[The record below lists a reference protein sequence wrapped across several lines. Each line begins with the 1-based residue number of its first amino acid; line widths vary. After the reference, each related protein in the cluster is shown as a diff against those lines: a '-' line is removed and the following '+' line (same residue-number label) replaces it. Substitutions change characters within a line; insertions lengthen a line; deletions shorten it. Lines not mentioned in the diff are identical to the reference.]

1 MNSLVFIG
9 LKRASG
15 YSYTL
20 VEMDM
25 NMNLVSDQDPIA
37 WFDILITDKLNR
49 QTITV

>member
-1 MNSLVFIG
+1 MNSLVLIG
-9 LKRASG
+9 LKGASG